1 MPKFFNEKLI
11 GILHDI
17 GVNIDDNIANV
28 FKKYMEILLEWN
40 QKINLTAITEE
51 DDILLKHFTDSLTIL
66 RYIEN
71 NKKIVDIGTGAGFPG
86 VPLSI
91 IKKENEFYLVDSL
104 NKRINFLSEVK
115 TKLDL
120 ENVHNLHYRAE
131 EFGKNINYR
140 EIFDIAVS
148 RAVANLSTLAEY
160 LLPLV
165 NLGGKVICMKGSNV
179 EEELNQAKFAINEL
193 GGKLIKIE
201 ELVLPR
207 TDMKRTIIIIEKIKN
222 TPLKYPRKAGLPAK
236 QPLVK

>member
-1 MPKFFNEKLI
+1 MQKLFNEKLI
-11 GILHDI
+11 EILHDM
-17 GVNIDDNIANV
+17 GVNIDDTIADI

-51 DDILLKHFTDSLTIL
+51 DDIILKHFADSLTIL
-66 RYIEN
+66 KYIEN
-71 NKKIVDIGTGAGFPG
+71 NKKIVDVGTGAGFPG

-91 IKKENEFYLVDSL
+91 IKREDEFYLVDSL
-104 NKRINFLSEVK
+104 NKRINFLNEVK
-115 TKLDL
+115 IKLDL
-120 ENVHNLHYRAE
+120 QNIQNLHYRAE
-131 EFGKNINYR
+131 EFGKNKLYR
-140 EIFDIAVS
+140 ESFDIAVS

-193 GGKLIKIE
+193 GGKLIKKE

-207 TDMKRTIIIIEKIKN
+207 TDMKRTIIIMEKIKN
-222 TPLKYPRKAGLPAK
+222 TSSKYPRKAGIPAK